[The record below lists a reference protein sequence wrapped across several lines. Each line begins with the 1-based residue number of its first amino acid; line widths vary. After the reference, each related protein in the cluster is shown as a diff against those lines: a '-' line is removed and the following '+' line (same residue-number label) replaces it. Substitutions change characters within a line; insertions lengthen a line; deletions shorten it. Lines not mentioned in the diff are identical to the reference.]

1 MIVGLEKTFIRDMD
15 PYVTDESLTEK
26 MHILTGDFNC
36 VLDKEIDCYPFRNYD
51 DTGGKNL
58 RLL

>member
-1 MIVGLEKTFIRDMD
+1 MGVLLK
-15 PYVTDESLTEK
+15 K

-36 VLDKEIDCYPFRNYD
+36 VLDKEIDRYPLVIMMIR
-51 DTGGKNL
+51 GRKNL